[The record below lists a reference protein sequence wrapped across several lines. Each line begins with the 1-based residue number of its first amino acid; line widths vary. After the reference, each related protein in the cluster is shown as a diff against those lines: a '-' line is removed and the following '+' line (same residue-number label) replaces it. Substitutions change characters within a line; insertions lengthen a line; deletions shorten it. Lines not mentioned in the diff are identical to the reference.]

1 MAGPPQANA
10 NFGGQ
15 AVVEGVM
22 IRGPRAMAI
31 AVRRPDGE
39 IAIRR
44 RRLGGLYASRLRR
57 VPLLRG
63 ALVLWETLALG
74 AGALA
79 WASAVAAGEIDERG
93 EARAPGVLGW
103 AVLAAMLGAA
113 AAAFFAGPAL
123 ATAWLASRV
132 PYPLAA
138 ALEGALRLAL
148 LIAYLRLIARSPDV
162 GRVFR
167 YHAAEHMAVH
177 ALEQGRELSV
187 QAVRRLPK
195 EHPRCGTSFL
205 LTLVVVAALVFL
217 LVGAAGPPWWI
228 VASRIA
234 LIPVV
239 AAVAYEAIRFG
250 AGRLDRAPVRA
261 LFAANLALQRLT
273 TRRPDDEQIQV
284 AIASLEAAVA
294 EERAAAAEAAS
305 G

>member
-1 MAGPPQANA
+1 MAGAPPANA
-10 NFGGQ
+10 TFGGQ

-63 ALVLWETLALG
+63 VLVLWETLALG
-74 AGALA
+74 VGALA
-79 WASAVAAGEIDERG
+79 WANAVAAGEIDERG

-123 ATAWLASRV
+123 ATAWLDSRV
-132 PYPLAA
+132 PYPVVAA
-138 ALEGALRLAL
+138 IEGALRLGL

-162 GRVFR
+162 GRVFQ

-177 ALEQGRELSV
+177 ALEQGRELS
-187 QAVRRLPK
+187 APSVRRLPK

-205 LTLVVVAALVFL
+205 LTLVVVAALAFL
-217 LVGAAGPPWWI
+217 LVGADPPWWR

-234 LIPVV
+234 LIPAI
-239 AAVAYEAIRFG
+239 AAVAYEAIRLG
-250 AGRLDRAPVRA
+250 ALHLDRAPVRA

-284 AIASLEAAVA
+284 AIASLSAAVA
-294 EERAAAAEAAS
+294 EERSAAEAAS